1 MMFCQMCQT
10 MKLLT
15 LNKGH
20 SLYAKGDDILHF
32 YFVLEGAVQVAT
44 STKTSATVPMIK
56 SHQEISKSELL
67 ELKFCGFEPLN
78 ERLRD

>member
-20 SLYAKGDDILHF
+20 SLYAKGDDIDFF
-32 YFVLEGAVQVAT
+32 YFVLEGAVQGKCFNVINPVLLIVAT
-44 STKTSATVPMIK
+44 SATKTSATVPNIK
-56 SHQEISKSELL
+56 SH
-67 ELKFCGFEPLN
+67 PDN
-78 ERLRD
+78 